1 MPKMQIDFLTDQQKI
16 DYNFNTGELCVD
28 TPVTEDVSLRVHK
41 TAELIGGNTIDD
53 IIEYTIEVEN
63 TGNVTLNLKVNE
75 DLFGGESRTVWDI
88 EDELEDGFG
97 TVIHDGRIYEDSALT
112 ENESQ
117 DIYDFQLFAFEDEN
131 TPTEG
136 TLGPGKSAKFKFKYQ
151 IKEQDASSGLVS
163 NRAKVNALGPLPT
176 QTPVYDYSEDKESSF
191 YDENINQDNYTV
203 TTLSAIKSMKVT
215 KTVVGQDIYPSP
227 NGDGVIESNDKLVY
241 TITVKN
247 DGQVNLYGLVLED
260 NIYDDDTQ
268 SDGLIASTNDGGLQ
282 ILHAYGNGQIN
293 LPVGE
298 TKTFSVEYII
308 QEGVFNSGVST
319 IYNEVKVS
327 AKSTGSTTFDVIEF
341 GDKAEG
347 GGPNDR
353 TDYSFSI
360 DPSVEATKI
369 GQYVD
374 FNNNGLPDATDRIV
388 YSITIENTGNVRL
401 FDMSIVDV
409 MNYSGVNN
417 NIIPTPP
424 DLIFIESTIS
434 NRTESDIKSTDE
446 NNVTLYNLLVGETLT
461 FESTYILESDDF
473 SNAAFENNQK
483 FIENQITVDGSYSDV
498 NGNSQGFPT
507 EVSDNGD
514 DTDGG
519 ISSDKTKIFISEEPS
534 LKITKEAS
542 SYNSPELGDIISFEI
557 IVENDGNTKID
568 GYTVKDDLTALGTSL
583 SLTPGSGGLS
593 VQYKGI
599 IEPNVLGPLSG
610 IKYDN
615 DGNAI
620 GYILNIGEKAKFEA
634 SYQISQDAVD
644 GGGINNRFTATTPS
658 PDSVDFISDDINQLG
673 TPGDQPTSVTID
685 QNLDLRVIKTVE
697 LIDDNGND
705 KADIGEKLLYRIDLE
720 NIGNVTIYKP
730 ASGFFNDSMT
740 LRECPEDSDCPD
752 LEYDNNNEI
761 EYIEDFNSLNNIID
775 TDGLKIFPGYTAK
788 YEALLT
794 VNQAMIDYGGVKNI
808 LDVTYVDILGQSKNI
823 KSIDND
829 EFDNED
835 ETEDYTEFIIDV
847 SPDLEITKY
856 LMVEAEDNTPI
867 EIDVTVQGGVF
878 KYSILDG
885 DDVEQDVTSTLT
897 LERGKTYRFN
907 QDDPSNLGNQI
918 YFSLEEDGN
927 SYQYGVGSL
936 DGSGEYTGLPS
947 GTAGNNFAHTLLTVD
962 PINQS
967 GLISNAPISAI
978 YTASTTQNG
987 MGKLINIKQPEIDVS
1002 LDDELTYY
1010 IKVENTG
1017 NAILDV
1023 PNPPVD
1029 TITSNGT
1036 PLSLDDGYPLFLR
1049 KFATTSNTSQT
1060 RLIPW

>member
-1 MPKMQIDFLTDQQKI
+1 M
-16 DYNFNTGELCVD
+16 
-28 TPVTEDVSLRVHK
+28 
-41 TAELIGGNTIDD
+41 
-53 IIEYTIEVEN
+53 
-63 TGNVTLNLKVNE
+63 
-75 DLFGGESRTVWDI
+75 
-88 EDELEDGFG
+88 
-97 TVIHDGRIYEDSALT
+97 
-112 ENESQ
+112 
-117 DIYDFQLFAFEDEN
+117 
-131 TPTEG
+131 
-136 TLGPGKSAKFKFKYQ
+136 
-151 IKEQDASSGLVS
+151 
-163 NRAKVNALGPLPT
+163 
-176 QTPVYDYSEDKESSF
+176 
-191 YDENINQDNYTV
+191 
-203 TTLSAIKSMKVT
+203 
-215 KTVVGQDIYPSP
+215 
-227 NGDGVIESNDKLVY
+227 
-241 TITVKN
+241 
-247 DGQVNLYGLVLED
+247 
-260 NIYDDDTQ
+260 
-268 SDGLIASTNDGGLQ
+268 
-282 ILHAYGNGQIN
+282 
-293 LPVGE
+293 
-298 TKTFSVEYII
+298 
-308 QEGVFNSGVST
+308 
-319 IYNEVKVS
+319 
-327 AKSTGSTTFDVIEF
+327 
-341 GDKAEG
+341 
-347 GGPNDR
+347 
-353 TDYSFSI
+353 
-360 DPSVEATKI
+360 
-369 GQYVD
+369 
-374 FNNNGLPDATDRIV
+374 
-388 YSITIENTGNVRL
+388 
-401 FDMSIVDV
+401 
-409 MNYSGVNN
+409 
-417 NIIPTPP
+417 
-424 DLIFIESTIS
+424 
-434 NRTESDIKSTDE
+434 
-446 NNVTLYNLLVGETLT
+446 
-461 FESTYILESDDF
+461 
-473 SNAAFENNQK
+473 
-483 FIENQITVDGSYSDV
+483 
-498 NGNSQGFPT
+498 
-507 EVSDNGD
+507 
-514 DTDGG
+514 
-519 ISSDKTKIFISEEPS
+519 
-534 LKITKEAS
+534 KITKEAS

-568 GYTVKDDLTALGTSL
+568 GYTVKDDPTHQEHL
-583 SLTPGSGGLS
+583 SSNSWVWGLS

-620 GYILNIGEKAKFEA
+620 GYILNIGEKQNLKQVTKSVKTLLTEEV
-634 SYQISQDAVD
+634 SIKV
-644 GGGINNRFTATTPS
+644 TATTPS

-730 ASGFFNDSMT
+730 ASGFFNDSMS

-867 EIDVTVQGGVF
+867 EIDVTVQGGAF

-885 DDVEQDVTSTLT
+885 DGVEQDVTSTLT
-897 LERGKTYRFN
+897 FERGKAYRFN

-947 GTAGNNFAHTLLTVD
+947 GTGNNFAHTLLTVD

-967 GLISNAPISAI
+967 GLISHAPISAI

-1002 LDDELTYY
+1002 DDELTYY

-1049 KFATTSNTSQT
+1049 SLQQHQTPHKLINSQ
-1060 RLIPW
+1060 